1 MARLVTITPVP
12 DSKKSY
18 WLRNNRGGFMWCRDS
33 DDVGAKIEET
43 IWPLIRVPMEK
54 RKKIKITITVEE

>member
-1 MARLVTITPVP
+1 M
-12 DSKKSY
+12 
-18 WLRNNRGGFMWCRDS
+18 FCRDS

>member
-12 DSKKSY
+12 DSEKSY
-18 WLRNNRGGFMWCRDS
+18 WIRNNRGGYKWCKDL
-33 DDVGAKIEET
+33 DVVGENIESA
-43 IWPLIRVPMEK
+43 IWPLIRVPLEK